1 MTGLSGP
8 EAAALA
14 DRLVNRGL
22 IERAGTDRFVLAE
35 QIRGR
40 LPRSDQ
46 VSDQVLP
53 WHSTGTDHVR
63 PPRPDMVTGH
73 VRHPRPDIV
82 TDHAPAS
89 MTPHQRR
96 IVDACDVPRS
106 LLDLMQRAGVR
117 HRTFFRRKH
126 MQPLLDAGIIRM
138 TNPGRQNAADQRYV
152 LTETGVALKAARIA
166 AGAEPPP

>member
-1 MTGLSGP
+1 M
-8 EAAALA
+8 
-14 DRLVNRGL
+14 
-22 IERAGTDRFVLAE
+22 IERAGADRFVLAE

-46 VSDQVLP
+46 VSDQVGRWP
-53 WHSTGTDHVR
+53 DGVTDHVR
-63 PPRPDMVTGH
+63 PVAPEMVA
-73 VRHPRPDIV
+73 
-82 TDHAPAS
+82 DHASAP
-89 MTPHQRR
+89 MTAHQRR

-152 LTETGVALKAARIA
+152 LTETGVALKAVRIA
-166 AGAEPPP
+166 AAAEPPP